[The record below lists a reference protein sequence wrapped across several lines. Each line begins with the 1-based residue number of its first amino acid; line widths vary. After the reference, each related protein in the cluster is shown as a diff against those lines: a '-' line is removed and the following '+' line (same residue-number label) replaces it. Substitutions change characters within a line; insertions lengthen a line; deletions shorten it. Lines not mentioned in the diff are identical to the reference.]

1 MTEQR
6 RVIGEGRPSAG
17 SPSHSPS
24 ASPAR
29 SPISLPARWA
39 QLRTAAACMAVL
51 CVPGLMP
58 SAQAQSAAAYP
69 AKPIRIIVPVQAG
82 APSDII
88 ARMIGP
94 KLTETWR
101 QPVIAE
107 NRVGATGLLAAEAMY
122 KAPADGHTM
131 IVMTLTQLI
140 STLVYQKYMLASEFA
155 AVSLIGATPFAIA
168 INPAVPAKNIAE
180 FIAWAKARPGEPY
193 ASTGNWGSAHLCME
207 SFNSLAGIKMLH
219 VPHPGAPVAA
229 NALMAGDVKVY
240 CAAALSVA
248 KLAQGGRLR
257 LLGVTYQQPTK
268 LMPGLPPV
276 SETLP
281 GFELLG
287 WYGVQASKGT
297 PPDVVAKI
305 NAEIVRIVKQPEM
318 GERMMATGV
327 DPLGSTPAE
336 FTSFLQKEADRWSRV
351 LKEHNARPEDL

>member
-6 RVIGEGRPSAG
+6 RVIGDGRPSAG
-17 SPSHSPS
+17 SPSS
-24 ASPAR
+24 ASPGSRLR
-29 SPISLPARWA
+29 SRISPTIRWA
-39 QLRTAAACMAVL
+39 HRRTAAVCLALLSCPWIMEGAR
-51 CVPGLMP
+51 
-58 SAQAQSAAAYP
+58 AQSAAAYP
-69 AKPIRIIVPVQAG
+69 LKPIRIIVPVQAG
-82 APSDII
+82 APSDVI

-122 KAPADGHTM
+122 KSPADGHTM

-155 AVSLIGATPFAIA
+155 AVSMIGATPFAIA
-168 INPAVPAKNIAE
+168 VNPAVPAKNIAE
-180 FIAWAKARPGEPY
+180 LITWAKAKPGEPY

-207 SFNSLAGIKMLH
+207 SFNTLAGIKMLH
-219 VPHPGAPVAA
+219 VPHPGSPVAA

-276 SETLP
+276 SDTLP

-287 WYGVQASKGT
+287 WYGMQVNKGT
-297 PPDVVAKI
+297 PPDIVAKI

-327 DPLGSTPAE
+327 DPLGTTPAE
-336 FTSFLQKEADRWSRV
+336 FTTFLQKEAERWSRV